1 MLNEFIRRAPG
12 RRALVAT
19 GLTAALLATTSV
31 AVAQDI
37 PDVPRNRTLI
47 SQGWDFYN
55 QVPSTDN
62 FNPYAGVLLHMR
74 NNLHYTVYESLFYT
88 NHNTNERIPWLA
100 TGMETSD
107 DFMTVT
113 VSLREGVT
121 WADGEVFDAEDVVYS
136 LEMLKAE
143 APGMLFSS
151 AIDEWVDTVEAVDP
165 LTVRINLKKPGPRWA
180 QDTLATGQASRF
192 VVVPEHIWADT
203 DASEFANFDLEKG
216 WPIGTGPYKLVA
228 ASPSSLTFDLRDSW
242 WAVDT
247 GFVEAMP
254 KVERIAYVPGTQE
267 AMPQLYASNQIDMGR
282 SIQPGAYDAI
292 RFQNPALVSWNEEGP
307 VWGAPDGC
315 TYALRFNNQVA
326 PFDDADLRRAI
337 NFAIDRDQIVDLAYE
352 GSVLKAMMP
361 LSSYSGMLEYV
372 DKIKEAVDLEALDD
386 PNPEKVAEIMEAGGY
401 VKGDNDLWAMPD
413 GSPLQLELA
422 VAQGDPI
429 GPVLSQQLKLAGFDV
444 LFKVQQLTAKN
455 EAYIAGNYQMD
466 VGPHCGALYDP
477 WQTLEHFHS
486 KYAAPEGES
495 VKNNRA
501 PTRYQNPELDAIL
514 DKMEALQPSPDDAEY
529 MDLVRQAS
537 EIFVAELPEISLAEE
552 LHTLV
557 FNTTYWTGY
566 PNADDPYIAPYLPW
580 AGFQKVILNLEPTQ

>member
-1 MLNEFIRRAPG
+1 MQNGSTARARARRA
-12 RRALVAT
+12 VSMY
-19 GLTAALLATTSV
+19 GLAAVLSAATTM
-31 AVAQDI
+31 ATAQGI

-55 QVPSTDN
+55 QVPSIDN

-113 VSLREGVT
+113 VNLREGVT
-121 WADGEVFDAEDVVYS
+121 WSDGEAFDADDVVYS
-136 LEMLKAE
+136 LNMLKAE
-143 APGMLFSS
+143 SPGMLFSS
-151 AIDEWVDTVEAVDP
+151 AIDEWVESAEAVDP
-165 LTVRINLKKPGPRWA
+165 LTVTITLKKPGPRWA

-203 DASEFANFDLEKG
+203 DASEFANFDLEAG
-216 WPIGTGPYKLVA
+216 LPVGTGPYRLVA
-228 ASPSSLTFDLRDSW
+228 SNSSALTFDRRESW
-242 WAVDT
+242 WAVET
-247 GFVEAMP
+247 GFVEEMP
-254 KVERIAYVPGTQE
+254 KVERIVYVPGTQE
-267 AMPQLYASNQIDMGR
+267 AMPQLFASNQIDMGR
-282 SIQPGAYDAI
+282 SIQPGAYEAI

-315 TYALRFNNQVA
+315 TYALRFNNQVT
-326 PFDDADLRRAI
+326 PFDDANLRRAI
-337 NFAIDRDQIVDLAYE
+337 NYAIDRDQIVNLAYE

-372 DKIKEAVDLEALDD
+372 DKIAESVDLEALD
-386 PNPEKVAEIMEAGGY
+386 NPSVEKVAEHMEAGGY
-401 VKGDNDLWAMPD
+401 VKGDNGMWANAD

-429 GPVLSQQLKLAGFDV
+429 GPVLSQQLKQAGFDA
-444 LFKVQQLTAKN
+444 LFKVMQLTAKN

-486 KYAAPEGES
+486 KYSAPAGES
-495 VKNNRA
+495 IKNNRA
-501 PTRYQNPELDAIL
+501 PTRYENPELDALL
-514 DKMEALQPSPDDAEY
+514 DQMEALQPSPDDPEY
-529 MDLVRQAS
+529 MELVRQAA
-537 EIFVAELPEISLAEE
+537 EIFVSELPEISLAEE

-557 FNTTYWTGY
+557 FNSTYWTGY
-566 PNADDPYIAPYLPW
+566 PNAEDPYIAPYLPW
-580 AGFQKVILNLEPTQ
+580 AGFELVILNLEPTQ